1 MANVPQNP
9 KTDIGTIVRTSV
21 LAVALINQL
30 LAATGYSPLPF
41 DDEAVEMLVSSIF
54 TAAAALATWWKD
66 NDITRK
72 AKQARHL
79 AKREGLK
86 K

>member
-9 KTDIGTIVRTSV
+9 KTDKGTIVRTSV

-30 LAATGYSPLPF
+30 LVAIGYSPLPF

-54 TAAAALATWWKD
+54 TAVAALAAWWK
-66 NDITRK
+66 NNSITRK
-72 AKQARHL
+72 AKQADHL